1 MNRDARKAHD
11 WRKRDGESRRK
22 GERGETNLMIFAVL
36 SLIARFFD
44 NSIRLDCV
52 TLIDVGVD
60 VDVDAAIAV
69 GR

>member
-1 MNRDARKAHD
+1 
-11 WRKRDGESRRK
+11 
-22 GERGETNLMIFAVL
+22 MIFALL
-36 SLIARFFD
+36 SLIVRFFD